1 MCGSGKENAMTL
13 QTLRSGDS
21 AVIASIQGNT
31 DVAHRLESLGFV
43 PGKTVTVLRHR
54 TGTRHVRIGTT
65 EWVMRDST
73 ADLIMLKD

>member
-1 MCGSGKENAMTL
+1 MTL
-13 QTLRSGDS
+13 RTLEVGDS
-21 AVIASIQGNT
+21 AVIADISANA
-31 DVAHRLESLGFV
+31 DVVHRLESLGFV